1 MAIVKVIE
9 VLAQSPESWE
19 AATEEALREASRTV
33 RNIESIYVKEFQ
45 ADVEDDEIVNYR
57 VNAKVSFL
65 VGEE

>member
-9 VLAQSPESWE
+9 VLAQSDESWE
-19 AATEEALREASRTV
+19 AAAQEALTEASRTV